1 MSLPDLEALAI
12 FARVAEL
19 HSFSRAAAELG
30 LSKAT
35 VSKAVARLEK
45 KLGARLFHRTSR
57 QLTLTDTGE
66 HLAVRAAALLAEAE
80 TAESEAMSLATA
92 PRGKVRLAAPMSF
105 GVLFVAPLLPEL
117 FRLHPELTLD
127 LHLSDAQID
136 LIGEGF
142 DAALRIGQLAD
153 TSLLARRLCDMP
165 LHLVG
170 APAYL
175 KAHGRPKH
183 PLELSQ
189 HLAISYSYQLTQD
202 IWRFHKSSGE
212 TAAVRPS
219 GPLRVNNGEAMLPS
233 LVAGV
238 GIGVLP
244 DFIVKDA
251 LADGRLERLLPGWS
265 LPAGAVYWVTPP
277 GGLKPKR
284 VEILAEFLAAK
295 LARPK

>member
-1 MSLPDLEALAI
+1 MSLPDLEGLAI
-12 FARVAEL
+12 FARVAEFG
-19 HSFSRAAAELG
+19 SFSRAALELN

-35 VSKAVARLEK
+35 VSKAVTRLEK

-57 QLTLTDTGE
+57 RLALTDTGE
-66 HLAVRAAALLAEAE
+66 QLAARAATLLAEAE
-80 TAESEAMSLATA
+80 SAESEAMSLAAA
-92 PRGKVRLAAPMSF
+92 PRGKVRLAVPMSF

-117 FRLHPELTLD
+117 FRLHPELSVD

-142 DAALRIGQLAD
+142 DAALRIGELSD

-165 LHLVG
+165 LHLVA

-175 KAHGRPKH
+175 KQHGRPKH
-183 PLELSQ
+183 PLELSRHQ
-189 HLAISYSYQLTQD
+189 AISYAYQLTHD
-202 IWRFHKSSGE
+202 TWRFHKTSGE
-212 TAAVRPS
+212 AAAVRPA

-233 LVAGV
+233 LIAGV

-265 LPAGAVYWVTPP
+265 LPPGAVYWVTPP

-284 VEILAEFLAAK
+284 VEILA
-295 LARPK
+295 

>member
-1 MSLPDLEALAI
+1 MSLPDLEGLAI

-19 HSFSRAAAELG
+19 RSFSQAAAELG

-35 VSKAVARLEK
+35 VSKAIARLEAR
-45 KLGARLFHRTSR
+45 LGARLFNRTSR
-57 QLTLTDTGE
+57 RLALTDTGE
-66 HLAVRAAALLAEAE
+66 QLGARAAALLAEAE
-80 TAESEAMSLATA
+80 QAESEAMSLSAA

-117 FRLHPELTLD
+117 FRLHPELTVD

-142 DAALRIGQLAD
+142 DAALRIGHLPD

-165 LHLVG
+165 LHLVA

-183 PLELSQ
+183 PLELSR

-202 IWRFHKSSGE
+202 TWRFHKASGE

-233 LVAGV
+233 LIAGV

-244 DFIVKDA
+244 DFIVREA
-251 LADGRLERLLPGWS
+251 LADRQLERLLPGWS

-295 LARPK
+295 LARRH